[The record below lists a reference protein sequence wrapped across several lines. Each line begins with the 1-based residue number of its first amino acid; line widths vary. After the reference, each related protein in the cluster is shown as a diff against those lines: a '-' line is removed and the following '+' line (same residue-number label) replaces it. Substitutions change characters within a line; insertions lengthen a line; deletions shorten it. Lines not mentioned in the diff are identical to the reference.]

1 MTRSEGFKGYYLLWL
16 RLDILMNKNDKYSF
30 SKFMHC
36 WLKTNP
42 VGLQKVT
49 MSIFANIKLPVL
61 PAGLTGGAGGD
72 VPHGLEQALD
82 QVGWGG
88 VWTLGETSLNT
99 HHDRVSLPAVGKL
112 K

>member
-1 MTRSEGFKGYYLLWL
+1 
-16 RLDILMNKNDKYSF
+16 
-30 SKFMHC
+30 MHC
-36 WLKTNP
+36 WLETNP

-49 MSIFANIKLPVL
+49 ILSLPVL
-61 PAGLTGGAGGD
+61 PAGLTSGAGRD

-112 K
+112 E